1 MKLERL
7 EELKKIST
15 KDVIVR
21 QTLNNIEKKYYHNKY
36 ELKISL
42 ALTLFN
48 LLGNTE
54 MHKAME
60 AEDINWIDFINDNYS
75 LIEELEK
82 GEYSKEYEEIF
93 REIEEGAKAKA
104 KYSLTL
110 MSVLEDLGQSFTEE
124 NINKIKGLLESKMEE
139 VEKVNE

>member
-21 QTLNNIEKKYYHNKY
+21 QTLNNVEKKYYHNKY

-110 MSVLEDLGQSFTEE
+110 MSVFEDLGQSFTEE
-124 NINKIKGLLESKMEE
+124 NINKIKELLESKIEE

>member
-15 KDVIVR
+15 KDVIIR

-124 NINKIKGLLESKMEE
+124 NINKIKELLESKMEE

>member
-124 NINKIKGLLESKMEE
+124 NINKIKELLESKIEE

>member
-21 QTLNNIEKKYYHNKY
+21 QTLNNVEKKYYHNKY

-54 MHKAME
+54 MHKTME

-124 NINKIKGLLESKMEE
+124 NINKIKELLESKIEE

>member
-21 QTLNNIEKKYYHNKY
+21 QTLNNVEKKYYHNKY

-60 AEDINWIDFINDNYS
+60 AKDINWIDFINDNYS

-82 GEYSKEYEEIF
+82 GEDSKEYEEIF

-124 NINKIKGLLESKMEE
+124 NINKIKELLESKMEE

>member
-21 QTLNNIEKKYYHNKY
+21 QTLNNVEKKYYHNKY

-60 AEDINWIDFINDNYS
+60 AEDINWIDFINDNYT

-124 NINKIKGLLESKMEE
+124 NINKIKELLESKMEE

>member
-7 EELKKIST
+7 EELKKISA

-124 NINKIKGLLESKMEE
+124 NINKIKELLESKMEE

>member
-15 KDVIVR
+15 KDVIIR

-60 AEDINWIDFINDNYS
+60 AEDINWIDFINDNYG
-75 LIEELEK
+75 LIEELEN
-82 GEYSKEYEEIF
+82 GDYAKEYEELF
-93 REIEEGAKAKA
+93 REIEEGEKAKA

-124 NINKIKGLLESKMEE
+124 NIIKIKELLESRLEE
-139 VEKVNE
+139 TEKVSE

>member
-21 QTLNNIEKKYYHNKY
+21 QTLNNVEKKYYHNKY

-54 MHKAME
+54 MHKIME

-110 MSVLEDLGQSFTEE
+110 MSALEDLGQYFTEE
-124 NINKIKGLLESKMEE
+124 NINKIKELLESKMKE

>member
-93 REIEEGAKAKA
+93 REIEEEAKAKA

-124 NINKIKGLLESKMEE
+124 NINKIKELLESKMKE

>member
-21 QTLNNIEKKYYHNKY
+21 QTLNNVEKKYYHNKY

-124 NINKIKGLLESKMEE
+124 NINKIKELLESKMEE

>member
-7 EELKKIST
+7 EELRKIST

-21 QTLNNIEKKYYHNKY
+21 QTLNNIEKKYYYNKY

-124 NINKIKGLLESKMEE
+124 NINKIKELLESKIEE

>member
-7 EELKKIST
+7 EELRKIST

-110 MSVLEDLGQSFTEE
+110 ISVLEDLGQSFTEE
-124 NINKIKGLLESKMEE
+124 NINKIKELLESKMEE

>member
-7 EELKKIST
+7 GELKKIST

-124 NINKIKGLLESKMEE
+124 NINKIKELLESKMEE

>member
-54 MHKAME
+54 MHKAMD

-124 NINKIKGLLESKMEE
+124 NINKIKELLESKIEE

>member
-21 QTLNNIEKKYYHNKY
+21 QTLNNVEKKYYHNKY

-42 ALTLFN
+42 ALALFN

-60 AEDINWIDFINDNYS
+60 AEDINWIDFINDNYI

-124 NINKIKGLLESKMEE
+124 NINKIKELLESKMEE

>member
-15 KDVIVR
+15 KDVIIR

-54 MHKAME
+54 MHKTME

-110 MSVLEDLGQSFTEE
+110 ISVLEDLGQSFTEE
-124 NINKIKGLLESKMEE
+124 NINKIKELLESKMEE

>member
-21 QTLNNIEKKYYHNKY
+21 QTLNNVEKKYYHNKY

-93 REIEEGAKAKA
+93 KEIEEGAKAKA

-124 NINKIKGLLESKMEE
+124 NINKIKELLESKIEE

>member
-21 QTLNNIEKKYYHNKY
+21 QTLNNVEKKYYNNKY

-124 NINKIKGLLESKMEE
+124 NINKIKELLESKMEE

>member
-21 QTLNNIEKKYYHNKY
+21 QTLNNVEKKYYHNKY

-124 NINKIKGLLESKMEE
+124 NINKIKELLESKIEE
-139 VEKVNE
+139 AEKVNE

>member
-7 EELKKIST
+7 EELRKIST

-36 ELKISL
+36 EIKISL

-124 NINKIKGLLESKMEE
+124 NINKIKELLESKIEE
-139 VEKVNE
+139 VETVNE

>member
-21 QTLNNIEKKYYHNKY
+21 QTLNNVEKKYYNNKY

-54 MHKAME
+54 MHEAME

-124 NINKIKGLLESKMEE
+124 NINKIKELLESKMEE

>member
-21 QTLNNIEKKYYHNKY
+21 QTLNNVEKKYYNNKY

-93 REIEEGAKAKA
+93 KEIEEGAKAKA

-124 NINKIKGLLESKMEE
+124 NINKIKELLESKMEE

>member
-21 QTLNNIEKKYYHNKY
+21 QTLNNIEKKYYYNKY

-124 NINKIKGLLESKMEE
+124 NINKIKELLESKMEE
-139 VEKVNE
+139 VEKVSE

>member
-36 ELKISL
+36 ELKTSL

-124 NINKIKGLLESKMEE
+124 NINKIKELLESKMEE
-139 VEKVNE
+139 VEKVSE

>member
-21 QTLNNIEKKYYHNKY
+21 QTLNNVEKKYYNNKY

-75 LIEELEK
+75 LIEELEN

-124 NINKIKGLLESKMEE
+124 NINKIKELLESKMEE

>member
-7 EELKKIST
+7 EELRKIST

-124 NINKIKGLLESKMEE
+124 NINKIKELLESKMEE
-139 VEKVNE
+139 VEKVNK

>member
-21 QTLNNIEKKYYHNKY
+21 QTLNNVEKKYYHNKY

>member
-21 QTLNNIEKKYYHNKY
+21 QTLNNVEKKYYHNKY

-124 NINKIKGLLESKMEE
+124 NINKIKELLESKIEE

>member
-60 AEDINWIDFINDNYS
+60 AEDINWIDFINDNYN
-75 LIEELEK
+75 LIEELEN
-82 GEYSKEYEEIF
+82 GDYAKEYEELF

-124 NINKIKGLLESKMEE
+124 NINKIKELLESRLEE
-139 VEKVNE
+139 TEKVSE

>member
-21 QTLNNIEKKYYHNKY
+21 QTLNNVEKKYYHNKY

-54 MHKAME
+54 MHKAIE

-124 NINKIKGLLESKMEE
+124 NINKIKELLESKIEE

>member
-15 KDVIVR
+15 KDVIIR

-60 AEDINWIDFINDNYS
+60 AEDINWINFINDNYS
-75 LIEELEK
+75 LIKKKEK

-124 NINKIKGLLESKMEE
+124 NINKIKELLESKMEE

>member
-7 EELKKIST
+7 EELRKIST

-82 GEYSKEYEEIF
+82 GEYSKEYEEMF

-124 NINKIKGLLESKMEE
+124 NINKIKELLESKMEE

>member
-124 NINKIKGLLESKMEE
+124 NINKIKELLESKMEE
-139 VEKVNE
+139 VEKVN

>member
-75 LIEELEK
+75 LIEEVEK

-124 NINKIKGLLESKMEE
+124 NINKIKELLESKMEE

>member
-21 QTLNNIEKKYYHNKY
+21 QTLNNIEKKYYHNKN
-36 ELKISL
+36 EIKISI

-124 NINKIKGLLESKMEE
+124 NINKIKELLESKMEE

>member
-60 AEDINWIDFINDNYS
+60 AENINWIDFINDNYS

-124 NINKIKGLLESKMEE
+124 NINKIKELLESKMEE

>member
-36 ELKISL
+36 ELKTSL

-124 NINKIKGLLESKMEE
+124 NINKIKELLESKIEE

>member
-93 REIEEGAKAKA
+93 IEIEEGAKAKA

-124 NINKIKGLLESKMEE
+124 NINKIKELLESKMEE

>member
-60 AEDINWIDFINDNYS
+60 AEDINWIDFINDNYG

-124 NINKIKGLLESKMEE
+124 NINKIKELLESKMEE